1 MDVES
6 DLSRQL
12 QFDWCGACGH
22 WQAVKRSC
30 CEACGRAGDLQ
41 QRLASGRAVIHAVT
55 VVARGPTHA
64 FRSLEPYT
72 IVLARTVE
80 GPLLMGHGERG
91 AAIGDHVSA
100 STFEV
105 ADVSLLRFV
114 NAGAGTT
121 TGGDG

>member
-1 MDVES
+1 MDVEPEIC
-6 DLSRQL
+6 RQL

-30 CEACGRAGDLQ
+30 CEACGRAADLQ

-55 VVARGPTHA
+55 VVARGPSAA

-72 IVLARTVE
+72 IVLARTAE

-91 AAIGDHVSA
+91 ALIGDPVRA
-100 STFEV
+100 TTFEV
-105 ADVSLLRFV
+105 ADVSLLKFV
-114 NAGAGTT
+114 NAGPGPM
-121 TGGDG
+121 TGGGG